1 MTIVKDKGQP
11 SRPVRDD
18 PALPLEVGLLT
29 YIAYAIIIVIGH
41 LRDFVAQSTG
51 LSRYR
56 DKKRIGYSPLFKSW
70 ENFYTRRLYHRIQ
83 DCWNRP
89 ICSAPAASRMVI
101 MERSSHDEQCTMH
114 TTGNTIPCLNLGSY
128 NYLGFADDWQSS
140 CRDKVMAAVD
150 EWPISCGA
158 SRQHLG
164 NIALHEELEKVIAK
178 FVGKE
183 DAMIFPMGYG
193 TNTANIPAL
202 VPPGSLIIS
211 DSLNHLSI
219 VNGARNSGAQIRIF
233 EHNNWGQLESI
244 LKEAVLKGQPKYY
257 RPWSKIVVMVE
268 GIYSMEGDICE
279 LASIVRICKKYKAY
293 LYVDEAHSIGA
304 LGKTGRGICEHCGVN
319 PDDVDVLMGTFTKSF
334 SGMGGYVAA
343 SKEVINFL
351 RCRSSGSL
359 YHNSM
364 SPIVCKQIIT
374 ALNII
379 SGEDGSDLG
388 QQKITSLAENSNYF
402 RSEMIRLGLHV
413 YGDWD
418 SPIVPVLIYQPGKI
432 AAFSRECLKRGVA
445 IVVVGFPAT
454 TVILSRARFCLSA
467 GHTREDLERAVK
479 VIDEV
484 TSLIGL
490 KYNKG
495 LLGF

>member
-1 MTIVKDKGQP
+1 
-11 SRPVRDD
+11 
-18 PALPLEVGLLT
+18 
-29 YIAYAIIIVIGH
+29 
-41 LRDFVAQSTG
+41 
-51 LSRYR
+51 
-56 DKKRIGYSPLFKSW
+56 
-70 ENFYTRRLYHRIQ
+70 
-83 DCWNRP
+83 
-89 ICSAPAASRMVI
+89 
-101 MERSSHDEQCTMH
+101 
-114 TTGNTIPCLNLGSY
+114 
-128 NYLGFADDWQSS
+128 
-140 CRDKVMAAVD
+140 
-150 EWPISCGA
+150 
-158 SRQHLG
+158 
-164 NIALHEELEKVIAK
+164 
-178 FVGKE
+178 
-183 DAMIFPMGYG
+183 
-193 TNTANIPAL
+193 
-202 VPPGSLIIS
+202 
-211 DSLNHLSI
+211 
-219 VNGARNSGAQIRIF
+219 
-233 EHNNWGQLESI
+233 
-244 LKEAVLKGQPKYY
+244 
-257 RPWSKIVVMVE
+257 
-268 GIYSMEGDICE
+268 
-279 LASIVRICKKYKAY
+279 
-293 LYVDEAHSIGA
+293 
-304 LGKTGRGICEHCGVN
+304 
-319 PDDVDVLMGTFTKSF
+319 
-334 SGMGGYVAA
+334 MGGYVAA

-418 SPIVPVLIYQPGKI
+418 SPIVPVLIYQPCKI

-495 LLGF
+495 LLGFQ